1 MISIQIAINFR
12 IIKVKTTVIEKVTG
26 KELPP
31 AWARR
36 AEVLPDEIV
45 EVTIQPPR
53 SVRLLALF
61 EVMDRAG
68 VAAQKKGLTDEK
80 LAQLLEDE

>member
-1 MISIQIAINFR
+1 M
-12 IIKVKTTVIEKVTG
+12 KVKTTVIEKVTG
-26 KELPP
+26 KDLPP

-53 SVRLLALF
+53 AGRLRALF
-61 EVMDRAG
+61 EIMDQAG
-68 VAAQKKGLTDEK
+68 EAAQKKGLTDKK
-80 LAQLLEDE
+80 LTQLLEDE